1 MEGREKGKGGGRQ
14 EGKGV
19 RDEDGG
25 GGTGAKY
32 SFFLVLGQ

>member
-1 MEGREKGKGGGRQ
+1 MEWREKGKGGGRQ

-25 GGTGAKY
+25 GGG
-32 SFFLVLGQ
+32 LGPSTAIFWS